1 MGCCGQKRERL
12 TKTLWT
18 QGDSIPIRPRTSR
31 PLSSSRSL
39 RLSASMSGREVV
51 IKYLGNVH
59 IRVQGRA
66 TSRIY
71 EFSVQR
77 PINPV
82 DARDAHALLKTRFF
96 SRCLPEKPRSL

>member
-1 MGCCGQKRERL
+1 
-12 TKTLWT
+12 
-18 QGDSIPIRPRTSR
+18 
-31 PLSSSRSL
+31 
-39 RLSASMSGREVV
+39 MSGREVV

-82 DARDAHALLKTRFF
+82 DARDAHAPVYPKNLVAFDF
-96 SRCLPEKPRSL
+96 